1 MILKG
6 KQRGHGRQLGT
17 YLLKIDQNEHVEIHE
32 LRGFVADHLPSAL
45 SEIDAVSK
53 GTRAQQPFF
62 SLSLNPPPSERV
74 STAAFESAIEQ
85 VEKKLGLE
93 GQPRAIVFH
102 EKEGRRHAHAVWSRI
117 DTKQMKAIN
126 LPHYKIKLRDVSREL
141 FLEHG
146 WQMPPGLRDRE
157 DCNPLNYSLAEW
169 QQARRVGL
177 KPQAVKRA
185 FQESWNASDSRK
197 AFAQALLSKG
207 FVLARGD
214 RRGYVA
220 LDYRGEVYAVARYA
234 GIKTKDARARLGDPM
249 ALPSIE
255 EVKDQI
261 ATDMSRML
269 QQHLTHA
276 KEGQQK
282 LSASFDFQREQLV
295 QEQRKA
301 RRILEDK
308 QSQRWEAETKAR
320 SQRLAKG
327 LLGVWHK
334 LTGRYKEIRQHNER
348 ETLLAFHRDRAEK
361 DELIFS
367 HIQQRQHL
375 NLRQRSEA
383 HIREM
388 EIELLR
394 HDIRDYQNMKSGKLS
409 KLREDFIAAS
419 QNSGNTI
426 KPRRRD
432 RKRDRGFEPE
442 L

>member
-6 KQRGHGRQLGT
+6 KQRAHGRQLGT

-32 LRGFVADHLPSAL
+32 LRGFMSHDLPSAL

-62 SLSLNPPPSERV
+62 SLSLNPPQTERV
-74 STAAFESAIEQ
+74 STKVFEAAIEQ

-126 LPHYKIKLRDVSREL
+126 LPHYKIKLRDVSRSL

-146 WQMPPGLRDRE
+146 WTMPPGLIDRE
-157 DCNPLNYSLAEW
+157 DRNPLNYSLAEW

-177 KPQAVKRA
+177 KPQAAKRA

-234 GIKTKDARARLGDPM
+234 GVKTKDARARLGDPT

-255 EVKDQI
+255 EAKDQI

-269 QQHLTHA
+269 QQHLAHA
-276 KEGQQK
+276 EEGQQK

-301 RRILEDK
+301 RRILEEK
-308 QSQRWEAETKAR
+308 QSQRREAETKAR

-334 LTGRYKEIRQHNER
+334 LTGRYADTKRQNER
-348 ETLLAFHRDRAEK
+348 ETLLAFQRDRAEK

-383 HIREM
+383 HIKEM

-409 KLREDFIAAS
+409 KLREDFLKAS
-419 QNSGNTI
+419 E
-426 KPRRRD
+426 KPARSPKNRRD